1 MSTTA
6 NEHNTTPQTPPR
18 TTHQTIQS
26 PPLLVRHTQHL
37 IYPISQEEMN
47 RRNELFHTLIE
58 QHTDS
63 TTPDILSIEDQ
74 DIQEI
79 Q

>member
-18 TTHQTIQS
+18 TTRQTIQDP
-26 PPLLVRHTQHL
+26 PPLIRHTQRIH
-37 IYPISQEEMN
+37 YPISQEEIN
-47 RRNELFHTLIE
+47 YRDELFHTLIE
-58 QHTDS
+58 QQNNS
-63 TTPDILSIEDQ
+63 GVLDILSI
-74 DIQEI
+74 DIQEEI